1 MQTTQPNGRAAE
13 PAVSI
18 PQQEGTDSV
27 LKASN
32 PPPSA
37 QVEPEVTP
45 HLPPDEQ
52 DQASQAPSPLRG
64 FIDPRRM
71 QTPAA
76 HLRETNPYIDLVE
89 RLPEFLL
96 DMPGGLEQRGKW
108 QARFVRPQ
116 PLYVELGAGYGHFLA
131 QLAPLHLDRNYVGI
145 ELKFKRLFKAA
156 SKIKAQG
163 LSNVQYLRFDVLAL
177 EQAFA
182 PGELSGVYI
191 NFPDPWPKSTHVSK
205 RMVSPLLVAQLERL
219 LPVGATVELK
229 SDWEPN
235 REWFQE
241 AFAGSRF
248 EQTDYIANLSDWD
261 RAHEN
266 VQTTYEARFRR
277 SGLPCFFFEYTL
289 R

>member
-1 MQTTQPNGRAAE
+1 
-13 PAVSI
+13 
-18 PQQEGTDSV
+18 
-27 LKASN
+27 
-32 PPPSA
+32 
-37 QVEPEVTP
+37 
-45 HLPPDEQ
+45 
-52 DQASQAPSPLRG
+52 
-64 FIDPRRM
+64 M

-76 HLRETNPYIDLVE
+76 HLRQTNPYIDLVE
-89 RLPEFLL
+89 SLPEFLL
-96 DMPGGLEQRGKW
+96 DMPAGLAQRGQW
-108 QARFVRPQ
+108 QARFLRPQ

-131 QLAPLHLDRNYVGI
+131 QLAPRHLDRNFVGI

-235 REWFQE
+235 RAWFQE
-241 AFAGSRF
+241 AFVGSRF